1 MSSLGFQDFE
11 FLFIIGDHMMISFS
25 LGRSR
30 LSILTKGVD
39 VCQDFFYVFTIGR
52 LEKELGKSVIRN
64 PKTEEEK

>member
-1 MSSLGFQDFE
+1 
-11 FLFIIGDHMMISFS
+11 MISFS